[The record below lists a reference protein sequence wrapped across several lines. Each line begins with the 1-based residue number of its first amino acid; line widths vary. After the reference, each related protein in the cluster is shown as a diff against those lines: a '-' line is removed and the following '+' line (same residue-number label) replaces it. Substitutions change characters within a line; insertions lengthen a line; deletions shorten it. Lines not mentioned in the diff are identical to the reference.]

1 MIIEECV
8 KFAVNLLKTAKIEN
22 PRLEAEILTAHFL
35 KKDRLYLI
43 THDNEEIS
51 EKDAEA
57 FKRLAKRRAGDEP
70 MAYILGYKEFYGRN
84 FIVNKDVL
92 IPRPETE
99 MLVELI
105 KVEDNA
111 KILDL
116 CAGSGCIGLTLAL
129 ECKNTK
135 VTLSDISPKA
145 VEIIKKN
152 AENLGVEVNMV
163 ESDLF
168 SGIEGKFD
176 IIVSNPPYIRSET
189 IETLETAVKDYE
201 PRLALDGGEDG
212 LKFYKKI
219 IPCSK
224 KYLSENGR
232 IFFEMGFDEGEQVA
246 KILKEN
252 NFIDVRIYKDLA
264 NLDRVISAK
273 LTPIEE

>member
-1 MIIEECV
+1 MTLRETV
-8 KFAVNLLKTAKIEN
+8 KLAANLLKNAKIEN

-43 THDNEEIS
+43 THDDEEIS

-57 FKRLAKRRAGDEP
+57 FKRLAKRRAGGEP
-70 MAYILGYKEFYGRN
+70 TAYILGYKEFYGRK
-84 FIVNKDVL
+84 FYVNGDVL

-99 MLVELI
+99 MLIELI
-105 KVEDNA
+105 KGEDNA

-129 ECKNTK
+129 ECKNAK

-152 AENLGVEVNMV
+152 AENLGVEVNIV

-176 IIVSNPPYIRSET
+176 IIVSNPPYIRSKT

-224 KYLSENGR
+224 KHLSENGR
-232 IFFEMGFDEGEQVA
+232 IFFEMGFDEGEA
-246 KILKEN
+246 IKSLLMSN
-252 NFIDVRIYKDLA
+252 TFSDVKIYKDLA
-264 NLDRVISAK
+264 TLDRVISAK
-273 LTPIEE
+273 LPPIEE

>member
-1 MIIEECV
+1 MTLRETV
-8 KFAVNLLKTAKIEN
+8 KLAANLLKTAKIEN

-43 THDNEEIS
+43 THDDEEIS

-57 FKRLAKRRAGDEP
+57 FKRLAKRRAGGEP
-70 MAYILGYKEFYGRN
+70 TAYILGYKEFYGRK
-84 FIVNKDVL
+84 FYVNGDVL

-99 MLVELI
+99 MLIELI
-105 KVEDNA
+105 KCEENV

-129 ECKNTK
+129 ECKNAK
-135 VTLSDISPKA
+135 VTLADISPKT

-152 AENLGVEVNMV
+152 AENLGVEVNIV

-189 IETLETAVKDYE
+189 IETLENTVKDYE

-232 IFFEMGFDEGEQVA
+232 IFFEMGFDEGDTI
-246 KILKEN
+246 KSLLMSN
-252 NFIDVRIYKDLA
+252 TFSDVKIYKDLA
-264 NLDRVISAK
+264 NLNRVISAK
-273 LTPIEE
+273 LPPIEE

>member
-1 MIIEECV
+1 MTLRETV
-8 KFAVNLLKTAKIEN
+8 KLAAKLLKNAKIEN
-22 PRLEAEILTAHFL
+22 PRLEAEILAAHFL

-43 THDNEEIS
+43 THDDEAIPDTDV
-51 EKDAEA
+51 KA
-57 FKRLAKRRAGDEP
+57 FKRLADKRAGGEP

-99 MLVELI
+99 MLIELI
-105 KVEDNA
+105 KGEGNA

-129 ECKNTK
+129 ECKDAK

-145 VEIIKKN
+145 VDIIKKN
-152 AENLGVEVNMV
+152 AENLGVEVNIV

-168 SGIEGKFD
+168 DDIEGKFD
-176 IIVSNPPYIRSET
+176 IIVSNPPYIGSET
-189 IETLETAVKDYE
+189 IEMLETTVKDYE
-201 PRLALDGGEDG
+201 PRLALDGGRDG

-219 IPCSK
+219 IPNSK

-232 IFFEMGFDEGEQVA
+232 IFFEMGFDEGEQI
-246 KILKEN
+246 KSLLMSNTFSDIK
-252 NFIDVRIYKDLA
+252 IYKDLA
-264 NLDRVISAK
+264 NLDRVISAQK
-273 LTPIEE
+273 VADG

>member
-1 MIIEECV
+1 MTLRETV
-8 KFAVNLLKTAKIEN
+8 KLAAKLLKNAKIEN

-43 THDNEEIS
+43 THDDEEIS

-57 FKRLAKRRAGDEP
+57 FKRLAKRRAGGEP
-70 MAYILGYKEFYGRN
+70 TAYILGYKEFYGRN

-129 ECKNTK
+129 ECKNAK
-135 VTLSDISPKA
+135 VTLADISPKA

-152 AENLGVEVNMV
+152 AENLGVEVNIV

-189 IETLETAVKDYE
+189 IETLENTVKDYE

-232 IFFEMGFDEGEQVA
+232 IFFEMGFDEGDA
-246 KILKEN
+246 IKSLLMSN
-252 NFIDVRIYKDLA
+252 TFSDVKIYKDLA
-264 NLDRVISAK
+264 NLNRVISAK
-273 LTPIEE
+273 LPPIEE